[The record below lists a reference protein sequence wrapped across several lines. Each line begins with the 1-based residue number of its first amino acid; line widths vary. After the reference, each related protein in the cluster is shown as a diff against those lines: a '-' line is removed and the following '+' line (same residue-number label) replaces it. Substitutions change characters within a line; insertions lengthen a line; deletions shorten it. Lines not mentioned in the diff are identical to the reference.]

1 MYLYLR
7 ICHRVYQLEKGD
19 IGKEPPPESNPESGQ
34 PNAKENN
41 TTNAETQPDGGA
53 DKTAPLSDDRG
64 RQGKDPAP
72 VAQQDTTSIE
82 HHEDSKGEKREAMAK
97 SSAEGDNN
105 TQKDGGTLDLDAN
118 THDQA
123 HDAVGVEKEASS
135 AGRAGGGQSRGNAE
149 TGTFPEGIRGNERK
163 QQIFKYLE
171 AIAKLE
177 ETIKLQAA
185 ELEAQND
192 EIASLRE
199 INTRLRSQ
207 ERTSSAPTS
216 SLKKT
221 TSAHR
226 REASPSSDGEL
237 IRKRG
242 REGANAGIEDNG
254 AKELSASESESNRD
268 DAEDVE
274 VVVVPAKRDESG
286 ERDISPVLKSRKRRP
301 VDETSVAEAKMLRF
315 EARSHDLDLEIRQKE
330 EEKTK
335 LMTELISMRQRAKE
349 MQKNYEVKI
358 QELETAIRMVQEEH
372 DKTLRELNKKDG
384 KIVQE
389 KAKLERAYEKK
400 MHMMKGD
407 LAQLNKTKRD
417 HARLMRGRTKDEL
430 RIRHLETEISTAK
443 QERLSL
449 KQKIVASRKEFNRIH
464 RLNQQK
470 IALDRRTTEKKIL
483 HEKLKKFTRRPSPG
497 PGKRRSEVPGRLSV
511 RNRERLEEEIKAACG
526 FQRLR
531 KRLAQTIQRRDHTIH
546 QMGLLKLK
554 LQNKATSVVGEDKN
568 DDEEK
573 ERLDSLKERKD
584 YCTRL
589 VIELQRKILSSSHSN
604 TKGCLDA
611 SLFQRIPTL
620 SSSRLSNQQVHQAIL
635 FLMKLVVKVSGHLS
649 TVNAKSRSRSIND
662 DGMPKDRNQGRA
674 SSHFVEDP
682 DATPRVP
689 RSNSGMVTSFA
700 GSPPC
705 AATKQQHHRQHQVL
719 ESTATTAASTPILI
733 PSSSTSSSSSAIG
746 KIAAT
751 PTLQVV
757 GTNPSAATSPT
768 ITTAAIATTAATRT
782 AGSPSIIAPS
792 KNKVTE
798 TKELGKLIHQP
809 PSHHTF
815 GTGVASSMLVKR
827 LNLNQVPAPVR
838 RDPLPN
844 VTPPR
849 KATIKASPP
858 SKFSAD
864 PRKRVK
870 MELNALRSDPVERAK
885 LIERIRKMKRI
896 KEKERREYAV
906 AKQQRALAAAQIQ
919 HGINS
924 KLGGRR

>member
-1 MYLYLR
+1 VSVGLR
-7 ICHRVYQLEKGD
+7 TFIV
-19 IGKEPPPESNPESGQ
+19 IG
-34 PNAKENN
+34 
-41 TTNAETQPDGGA
+41 
-53 DKTAPLSDDRG
+53 
-64 RQGKDPAP
+64 
-72 VAQQDTTSIE
+72 
-82 HHEDSKGEKREAMAK
+82 
-97 SSAEGDNN
+97 
-105 TQKDGGTLDLDAN
+105 
-118 THDQA
+118 
-123 HDAVGVEKEASS
+123 
-135 AGRAGGGQSRGNAE
+135 
-149 TGTFPEGIRGNERK
+149 
-163 QQIFKYLE
+163 
-171 AIAKLE
+171 
-177 ETIKLQAA
+177 
-185 ELEAQND
+185 
-192 EIASLRE
+192 
-199 INTRLRSQ
+199 
-207 ERTSSAPTS
+207 
-216 SLKKT
+216 
-221 TSAHR
+221 
-226 REASPSSDGEL
+226 
-237 IRKRG
+237 
-242 REGANAGIEDNG
+242 
-254 AKELSASESESNRD
+254 
-268 DAEDVE
+268 
-274 VVVVPAKRDESG
+274 
-286 ERDISPVLKSRKRRP
+286 DISPVLKSRKRRP

-449 KQKIVASRKEFNRIH
+449 KQKIVASRKEFSRIH
-464 RLNQQK
+464 RERATEQRHLMKIAQEKERKLISLSRKLNQQK